1 MNHKKTLFLA
11 LALATATAASGQTNG
26 SNSPYSRYGF
36 GLLSDR
42 AQSFNKGMAGTG
54 YGFRSGSEINSKNPA
69 AYSAVDSLTFIFDA
83 GVSLQTANFNDGPNS
98 TNAQNTSIDYL
109 TAGFRLAKNLGM
121 TVGLMPFSTVGYNM
135 SNNYLQKGENGSY
148 LNYTETNKGDGG
160 IHEAFAG
167 IGWRLSGPVSL
178 GVNAGVL
185 WGNITNTITNSFSD
199 GVTNSLRRQYT
210 MRMRTYKV
218 DIGLQIHQPINERN
232 TLTLGVVYGLGHNV
246 NNHSKLYN
254 QTLNTSGTVLTSDT
268 VVAHNA
274 YGLPH
279 TFGVGLNWTFRNRL
293 NIGVDY
299 TLEKWGNV
307 NFPVLNAN
315 NEYVASRSALTDSHS
330 FSIGL
335 EYMPD
340 PEGIGYAQHI
350 RYRAGFGYSTG
361 YAKTQS
367 NTAAG
372 TWTSAPRSYIATLGV
387 GIPIANRF
395 NNRSVLS
402 ISGQY
407 ERVQPTGLN
416 TIKENYFR
424 LCIGLTFNEA
434 WFMKRKI
441 D

>member
-1 MNHKKTLFLA
+1 MKHRKTLFLA
-11 LALATATAASGQTNG
+11 LAFATAYAANAQTNG

-54 YGFRSGSEINSKNPA
+54 YGYRSGIDLNTKNPA
-69 AYSAVDSLTFIFDA
+69 AYSSIDSLAFIFDA
-83 GVSLQTANFNDGPNS
+83 GVSLQTANFTDGPNS
-98 TNAQNTSIDYL
+98 TNAQNTSVDYL
-109 TAGFRLAKNLGM
+109 TAGFRLAPNLGM
-121 TVGLMPFSTVGYNM
+121 TVGLLPFSTVGYNL
-135 SNNYLQKGENGSY
+135 STSHLQKGDVGNY
-148 LNYTETNKGDGG
+148 LDYTETNKGDGG

-167 IGWRLSGPVSL
+167 IGWRLGGPLSI
-178 GVNAGVL
+178 GINAGIL
-185 WGNITNTITNSFSD
+185 WGNITNTVTNSFSD

-210 MRMRTYKV
+210 MNLRTYKF
-218 DIGLQIHQPINERN
+218 DFGLQFHQPINDRH
-232 TLTLGVVYGLGHNV
+232 TLTLGAVYSLGHNV
-246 NNHSKLYN
+246 NNDSRMYN
-254 QTLNTSGTVLTSDT
+254 QTLNTSGTVQTSDT

-279 TFGVGLNWTFRNRL
+279 TFGIGLNWTFRQRL

-299 TLEKWGNV
+299 TLEKWGDV
-307 NFPVLNAN
+307 KFPVLTSDNRY
-315 NEYVASRSALTDSHS
+315 EPSHTALTDRHTVSM
-330 FSIGL
+330 GL

-340 PEGIGYAQHI
+340 PDGFRYGQHI
-350 RYRAGFGYSTG
+350 RYRIGFAYSTG
-361 YAKTQS
+361 YARTQLS
-367 NTAAG
+367 TASG
-372 TWTSAPRSYIATLGV
+372 TWNSAPRSYVATAGV
-387 GIPIANRF
+387 GIPIANMY

-424 LCIGLTFNEA
+424 LCIGLTFNER